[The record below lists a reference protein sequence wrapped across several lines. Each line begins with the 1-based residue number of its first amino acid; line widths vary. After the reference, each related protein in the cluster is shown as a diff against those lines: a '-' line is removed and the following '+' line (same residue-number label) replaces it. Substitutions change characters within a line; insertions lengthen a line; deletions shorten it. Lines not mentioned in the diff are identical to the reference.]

1 MTKILKALGSDPFL
15 EGFARAFDLF
25 GVLRQ
30 PMPYP
35 SSSHNPDQDAMWRDW
50 SQVGSDLHA
59 ATQQAEEELVGPT

>member
-30 PMPYP
+30 PMPRP
-35 SSSHNPDQDAMWRDW
+35 SRSANRDSDAIRKDW
-50 SQVGSDLHA
+50 SRVGADLHDA
-59 ATQQAEEELVGPT
+59 AREAEEDLVGTG